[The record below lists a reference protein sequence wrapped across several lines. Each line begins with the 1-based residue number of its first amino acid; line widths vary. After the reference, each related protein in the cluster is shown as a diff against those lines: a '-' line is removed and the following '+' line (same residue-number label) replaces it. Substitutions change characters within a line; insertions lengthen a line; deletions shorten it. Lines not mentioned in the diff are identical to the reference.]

1 MGSESS
7 QNMVI
12 YTLFDVLV
20 FISFPTIPCQQREI
34 TQNQGELSIQNFISK
49 SKIFLFYLI
58 CINCLPFS
66 LMGVNIDFTVTMKTN
81 VILECD
87 YNSIKMVAFR
97 NACLSFRVVFYF
109 DDISLQIWWCKFF
122 LNVSY
127 TIIWLSVFLMTGFCQ
142 W

>member
-34 TQNQGELSIQNFISK
+34 TQNQGELSIQNFIFK
-49 SKIFLFYLI
+49 SKNILFYLNI

-109 DDISLQIWWCKFF
+109 DDRFDDANF
-122 LNVSY
+122 LKC
-127 TIIWLSVFLMTGFCQ
+127 IIHHNLIE
-142 W
+142 